1 MAFTDLHNNYTLYLS
16 PSLRGA
22 TDTIREPLMAFLG
35 ESRFV
40 HLCSQQVADN
50 KIVDALAD
58 LENKRNGRAKVL
70 IESDYIY
77 ERKPLA
83 GSLIWEMQ
91 GEREQN
97 RQCLLAMMRGGVEVR
112 ADQIKGALQ
121 HTNLILSEK
130 EDGGKLIFVT
140 SANLSPGSIGT
151 HYNWGIVLNNPPFFD
166 AAQRLFNNSWD
177 GDFRDAFFSHEAK
190 FAKEVLACAAGANG
204 QATDLAE
211 ECIDKAEEYIC
222 FAYFNLSTDSRVD
235 KALRGAIER
244 GVRVYGVVDGDQ
256 AGTSWDAVPQLRKI
270 GVDVRYYP
278 GVLTGA
284 LGRMHYKML
293 SVDGKLTHVTTAN
306 ASHAAE
312 DSFEFG
318 LTIISQIT
326 QNISHFIQSEIDRLM
341 QNARVPQED
350 T

>member
-22 TDTIREPLMAFLG
+22 TDTMREPLMEFLG
-35 ESRFV
+35 KARFV

-58 LENKRNGRAKVL
+58 LESKRNGRAKVL

-77 ERKPLA
+77 ERKPLT
-83 GSLIWEMQ
+83 GSSIWEMQ

-130 EDGGKLIFVT
+130 ENGAKQIFAT

-151 HYNWGIVLNNPPFFD
+151 HYNWGIVLNDPPFFD
-166 AAQRLFNNSWD
+166 AAQTLFKNSWD
-177 GDFRDAFFSHEAK
+177 GDFRDAFVSHEAQ
-190 FAKEVLACAAGANG
+190 FEDEVFTCAAGAKG

-211 ECIDKAEEYIC
+211 DIINKAEGTIC

-235 KALRGAIER
+235 KALNKAVER
-244 GVRVYGVVDGDQ
+244 GIQVYGVVDGDQ
-256 AGTSWDAVPQLRKI
+256 AGASWDAVPRLREI

-293 SVDGKLTHVTTAN
+293 SVDGKITHLSTAN

-318 LTIISQIT
+318 LTIKSQT
-326 QNISHFIQSEIDRLM
+326 AQNSSHFIQSEIDRLM
-341 QNARVPQED
+341 QNARIPQEN